1 MASFLMALVSVFAV
15 SLGGRDQL
23 LVARLAERLGRGGG
37 LLTVGIAASAL
48 SALAMALAGL
58 ALALALP
65 GPAADMLVA
74 MALLVAA
81 VELAWKRSPALPD
94 EPTRSLFAT
103 FVVLLARQLG
113 DAARFLVFAFAAGG
127 SAWLAG
133 AGGAVGGSAALALG
147 VALGDELPKRAPLRA
162 IRLGLAALLAV
173 VAVVAGLSARG
184 IIG

>member
-1 MASFLMALVSVFAV
+1 MASFLLALVSVFAV

-23 LVARLAERLGRGGG
+23 LVARLADRLGRGGG
-37 LLTVGIAASAL
+37 LLAVGIASSGI
-48 SALAMALAGL
+48 SALAMAVAGL
-58 ALALALP
+58 AMALVLP
-65 GPAADMLVA
+65 APAAEMLVA
-74 MALLVAA
+74 IALLVAA
-81 VELAWKRSPALPD
+81 AELTWKRKAALPD

-113 DAARFLVFAFAAGG
+113 DAARFLVFAFAAGS

-133 AGGAVGGSAALALG
+133 AGGAAGGAAALALG
-147 VALGDELPKRAPLRA
+147 VALGGELPKRTPLRA
-162 IRLGLAALLAV
+162 IRLALAGVLAV